1 MSAFVQGNSPLIQQ
15 DNRYHIPRI
24 FHASSLAREILLQ
37 QHPHS
42 GGRPKAR
49 FHTKWCPKPGN
60 MTSKVVRDAIDER
73 LDRLGVESV
82 DLLQFHWWTYQHP
95 GYLDAIEG
103 LMLAHQSGRIANI
116 GLTNF
121 NVDHLWVLLGQ
132 KVPIVSNQ
140 VVVSMLDQRA
150 LEEMTDV
157 AMKHNVKLLAYG
169 VLAGGFLS
177 ETMAK
182 TNPSPEIQ
190 N

>member
-1 MSAFVQGNSPLIQQ
+1 
-15 DNRYHIPRI
+15 
-24 FHASSLAREILLQ
+24 
-37 QHPHS
+37 
-42 GGRPKAR
+42 
-49 FHTKWCPKPGN
+49 

-82 DLLQFHWWTYQHP
+82 DLLQIHWWTYQHP

-121 NVDHLWVLLGQ
+121 NADHLWVLLGQ

-157 AMKHNVKLLAYG
+157 AMKHNVK
-169 VLAGGFLS
+169 
-177 ETMAK
+177 
-182 TNPSPEIQ
+182 
-190 N
+190 